1 MSLKEN
7 VKSVLILSVGML
19 LPYFCFG
26 LGRPSSLILKD
37 LPEQYLQEEKLKAE
51 IKHKYDEQEK
61 DLTNFSH
68 GIMSYERREY
78 EEAKTYLVAS
88 LAQVELAPY
97 TYYYLGKVAMELKN
111 YNAAYAAFEQSLKL
125 SPQFDLQRNIKLSM
139 AKIMLLKNQLS
150 QAKQLFL
157 ASRLKFKRTEVYPE
171 ILWHLFLIDFKQNSQ
186 SQCVWFKTLF
196 ESYPNVEVAK
206 KWTLDPA
213 TWVYDNKTIN
223 CNLNFVSK
231 YRHISQL
238 IALGDYE
245 SVKVNLVI
253 AKSTLP
259 NMDYLDLMSN
269 YELRAGNPV
278 LAFDELTKNSTKLA
292 NNPEFIELYIKV
304 SSRAMKH
311 EQALASYDKLIS
323 LERNARVKAGLI
335 FRKGFL
341 LYELGQYENSYKAMK
356 LVNLTFANHPYQ
368 GDVTWYLGWTAYL
381 QKKYDLALSHFETI
395 HDLVRR
401 NKYVRSRDRYSL
413 ERIKYWMA
421 HCHRGLGKTEMA
433 TQLWQ
438 EVIEGERLS
447 YYSFLAT
454 AYLSELLPKDK
465 KLKSSERLLSALN
478 VPWLQGVINSQ
489 IKNQQPQKNF
499 VLKDNF
505 NPSTDV
511 YLSLDKQAEL
521 ESVFKHEKFQ
531 LHLKRFK
538 LLVQTGFHED
548 ARWELQEIEKK
559 TKDKLQKRQLVQ
571 LYSQL
576 DDIHRASRIMT
587 LSFQNE
593 RQNALPDQNPL
604 EIWAQ
609 TFPKPHQQSVSGSAG
624 AFQVP
629 ENLVYSIMRA
639 ESFYSKTA
647 MSGVGA
653 RGLLQL
659 MPHTASQVSN
669 LMGQTDGVLPEALFE
684 PDTNIQLGVRY
695 LNRLLKTFSGDKTLA
710 IAAYNAGPHRAE
722 WWVSQF
728 GKLRQDEFIEHILF
742 LETRNYVKKVL
753 QFNWIYDLLYDNQMS
768 FVDIKSPLEFKLT
781 GTPSMIETWD

>member
-1 MSLKEN
+1 MDVKLFLFVQLVLVISNQALGVSL
-7 VKSVLILSVGML
+7 
-19 LPYFCFG
+19 
-26 LGRPSSLILKD
+26 PSTAILKD
-37 LPEQYLQEEKLKAE
+37 IPQEYVQDEKLKSE
-51 IKHKYDEQEK
+51 QKQKNDELEK

-68 GIMSYERREY
+68 GVMSYERREF
-78 EEAKTYLVAS
+78 EEAKAYLVAS
-88 LAQVELAPY
+88 LAQVDLAPY
-97 TYYYLGKVAMELKN
+97 TYFYLGKVAVELKN
-111 YNAAYAAFEQSLKL
+111 YNAAYAAFEEALKFK
-125 SPQFDLQRNIKLSM
+125 PQFDLQRNIKLEM
-139 AKIMLLKNQLS
+139 AKIMFLKNKLP
-150 QAKQLFL
+150 QARQLFL
-157 ASRLKFKRTEVYPE
+157 SSRLKFKRTEVYPE
-171 ILWHLFLIDFKQNSQ
+171 ILWNLFLIDFKQNSQ
-186 SQCVWFKTLF
+186 SQCYWFKALF
-196 ESYPNVEVAK
+196 ENYPNYEVAK
-206 KWTLDPA
+206 TWTLDSA
-213 TWVYDNKTIN
+213 TWVYDNKEIN
-223 CNLNFVSK
+223 CRLNFVTK

-245 SVKVNLVI
+245 AVKVNLEI

-259 NMDYLDLMSN
+259 KIDYFDLMSN

-278 LAFDELTKNSTKLA
+278 AAFDELTASYDELA
-292 NNPEFIELYIKV
+292 DNRKFIELYIKV
-304 SSRAMKH
+304 SSRALKH
-311 EQALASYDKLIS
+311 EQALESYDKIIG
-323 LERNARVKAGLI
+323 LERNPRVKAGLI

-341 LYELGQYENSYKAMK
+341 LYELGQYENSYNAMN

-381 QKKYDLALSHFETI
+381 QKKYDVALTHFEKI

-401 NKYVRSRDRYSL
+401 NKYIRSRDRYSL

-421 HCHRGLGKTEMA
+421 HSYKGLGNNELAAQFM
-433 TQLWQ
+433 Q
-438 EVIEGERLS
+438 EVIDGERLS

-454 AYLSELLPKDK
+454 AYLPELLPKNK
-465 KLKSSERLLSALN
+465 KLKANERLLTALN
-478 VPWLQGVINSQ
+478 VPWLNSA
-489 IKNQQPQKNF
+489 IRTNANSEMPPRNY
-499 VLKDNF
+499 VLKDGF

-511 YLSLDKQAEL
+511 YLSQDRQNEL
-521 ESVFKHEKFQ
+521 EEIFDHEKFK
-531 LHLKRFK
+531 LNLKRFK

-548 ARWELQEIEKK
+548 ARWELQELEKK
-559 TKDKLQKRQLVQ
+559 TKDKTQKRQLVQ
-571 LYSQL
+571 LYRQL

-593 RQNALPDQNPL
+593 RQNSIENVDPF
-604 EIWAQ
+604 EVWAQ
-609 TFPKPHQQSVSGSAG
+609 TFPRPHQQSVSGSAE

-659 MPHTASQVSN
+659 MPHTASQVSS
-669 LMGQTDGVLPEALFE
+669 LLGQTNGVLPERLFE

-722 WWVSQF
+722 WWVNQF
-728 GKLRQDEFIEHILF
+728 GSLRQDEFIEHILF

-753 QFNWIYDLLYDNQMS
+753 QFNWIYDLLYDNQVS
-768 FVDIKSPLEFKLT
+768 FVDIKSPLEFQLT
-781 GTPSMIETWD
+781 GSPSLTEKWD